1 MKAQSNFWSRSDF
14 EVIASACIN
23 SSNCY
28 GFRNDFFS
36 KVLWNCSLCKKRK
49 NIIKKIILKTS
60 LNGTIS
66 VGVKNI
72 KNKFWKRFGIA
83 IWKELFINCNEFR
96 FLKFS
101 RRTVS
106 HKSEFNITG
115 SSEDV
120 PEVSMKVAL
129 KLTRDAIFGF
139 LHSRIPIFLKDL
151 QLLFL
156 SRRMHSV
163 LIPYFFFASFKK
175 FQNYFF
181 LLFQLL
187 FQGVKIELWFRIKN
201 MDVYIL
207 SSWVK

>member
-23 SSNCY
+23 SSNYY
-28 GFRNDFFS
+28 GFRNDLFS
-36 KVLWNCSLCKKRK
+36 SICTLS
-49 NIIKKIILKTS
+49 KKIWNNEKKCILKTS

-72 KNKFWKRFGIA
+72 KNKFWKRFGIT
-83 IWKELFINCNEFR
+83 IWKEFFINCDEFR

-101 RRTVS
+101 SRAVS

-120 PEVSMKVAL
+120 PEVSMKIAL
-129 KLTRDAIFGF
+129 TITRDAIFGF

-156 SRRMHSV
+156 SRRTHFV
-163 LIPYFFFASFKK
+163 LIP
-175 FQNYFF
+175 
-181 LLFQLL
+181 
-187 FQGVKIELWFRIKN
+187 
-201 MDVYIL
+201 
-207 SSWVK
+207 